1 MSGDGERVK
10 RKRCGLVSESAQKQ
24 APSVFDYAHPC
35 MADLDDGDDRTDEM
49 IARLL
54 ANEVEGKFSK
64 KWLLKVAQLVT
75 MLQCVFEGDEVEEQ
89 DVVDFS
95 ELAREINSNH

>member
-10 RKRCGLVSESAQKQ
+10 RKRCGPFGESTQKQ
-24 APSVFDYAHPC
+24 APSVFDYAHPS
-35 MADLDDGDDRTDEM
+35 MADIDDGDDRTDEM

-54 ANEVEGKFSK
+54 ESEVEGKFSK
-64 KWLLKVAQLVT
+64 KWILKVAQLVT

-89 DVVDFS
+89 DVVDFNTVAI
-95 ELAREINSNH
+95 ELNKE